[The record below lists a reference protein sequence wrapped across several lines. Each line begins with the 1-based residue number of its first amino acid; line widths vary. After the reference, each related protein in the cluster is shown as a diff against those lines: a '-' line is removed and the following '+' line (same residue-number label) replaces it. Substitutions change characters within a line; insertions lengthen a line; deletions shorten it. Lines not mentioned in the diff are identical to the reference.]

1 MGPNPKPLT
10 KKYKNQ
16 SASIMTGTI
25 RIKAGKRITKKIEV
39 IIQQEHY
46 KTGKLKGMIE
56 IGNENS

>member
-25 RIKAGKRITKKIEV
+25 RIKAGKSDTPTREV
-39 IIQQEHY
+39 RIQQEQ
-46 KTGKLKGMIE
+46 TGKFKGMIE